1 MELRLD
7 GVSITPQI
15 LVQFNEIQKK
25 HSQNPFSIIALGEGN
40 THNKRQIFDGA
51 TISFSMEEI
60 DSVIDLLNLVKN
72 LG

>member
-7 GVSITPQI
+7 GIALTPQI

-25 HSQNPFSIIALGEGN
+25 HAENPFSIVALGEGN
-40 THNKRQIFDGA
+40 THNKRQIFEGA
-51 TISFSMEEI
+51 TISFSIEEI
-60 DSVIDLLNLVKN
+60 DSVIDLLNLVKT